1 MVFSRFNLE
10 MNISF
15 LGKMNIKV
23 PTLESKISWSTL
35 KKIEI
40 KLKEQTYKAGSG
52 KWLREP
58 WPILILTFHPLQQ
71 QAHVGSEWRE
81 LFSHCESKSGQKRD
95 SEGASWQ
102 LMRSTNLEKM
112 KDISF
117 FSSLKLR
124 KWHILHRPL
133 AKNSIITGLNSCV
146 QSTVGFQHMRFA
158 CWVID

>member
-1 MVFSRFNLE
+1 

-15 LGKMNIKV
+15 FGKMNIKV

-40 KLKEQTYKAGSG
+40 KLKEQTHKAESG
-52 KWLREP
+52 KRLRRP

-71 QAHVGSEWRE
+71 QAHVGPEWRE
-81 LFSHCESKSGQKRD
+81 LFSHCESESGQKRD
-95 SEGASWQ
+95 GESASWQ
-102 LMRSTNLEKM
+102 LMRSMNLEKM

-117 FSSLKLR
+117 FSSLKLK

-133 AKNSIITGLNSCV
+133 AKNSIIIGLKSYM
-146 QSTVGFQHMRFA
+146 QSAVGFQHMHFS